1 MGIAVSGTERT
12 LTRAEIVVTTE
23 RLQAVASDWRLL
35 WQAQRGS
42 IFQSHEWISAWW
54 DNFDDQR
61 HHRLRI
67 GLLWREERL
76 IAVLPLAICHRKGF
90 RFLEWAA
97 IVHSDYGGALKAA
110 ECSLSELRDLWNEI
124 AASGGFDIFSIT
136 RIVPNSDAARLFDGV
151 ALSETHATRGERPE
165 VSYRVGNGDGDGT
178 TWYNSLSKKMRK
190 TYRHGYN
197 VLERSGNLQSRRLA
211 EDEPLQPV
219 LERLADLKQRSLQSR
234 GLSSQLFSADMRLLT
249 AFVDV
254 IRKLSKLHIF
264 VLELDGSIAAISVN
278 FEEHGT
284 MMCWVTTFDA
294 GITQTS
300 PGLLLM
306 IDYIKWSFDQG
317 LVCVDFLSGGEAF
330 KNRFATHSVVLESLT
345 GPRNLKGAL
354 GLRAY
359 KLRGKFVALRSARLS
374 KAQPDEE

>member
-1 MGIAVSGTERT
+1 MEIAGSPTDGAS
-12 LTRAEIVVTTE
+12 TRVEIITTSE
-23 RLQAVASDWRLL
+23 RLQVVASAWRTL
-35 WQAQRGS
+35 WQEQRAS
-42 IFQSHEWISAWW
+42 VFQSHEWISAWW
-54 DNFDDQR
+54 DNFNDQR

-67 GLLWREERL
+67 GLLWRGELL

-97 IVHSDYGGALKAA
+97 IVHSDYGDLLKAA
-110 ECSLSELRDLWNEI
+110 DCSLSELRELWNEI
-124 AASGGFDIFSIT
+124 VARGGFDILAIT
-136 RIVPNSDAARLFDGV
+136 RVIPNSNAARLLDHV
-151 ALSETHATRGERPE
+151 ALSERHVTRGERPE

-178 TWYNSLSKKMRK
+178 AWYNRLSKKMRK

-197 VLERSGNLQSRRLA
+197 VLERSGHLQFRRLA
-211 EDEPLQPV
+211 DDEPLQPI
-219 LERLADLKQRSLQSR
+219 LARLADLKQKSLQGR
-234 GLSSQLFSADMRLLT
+234 GLSSDLFTADMRLLT

-254 IRKLSKLHIF
+254 IRRFSKLHVF
-264 VLELDGSIAAISVN
+264 LLELDGSIAAISVN
-278 FEEHGT
+278 FEENGT
-284 MMCWVTTFDA
+284 MMCWITTFDA
-294 GITQTS
+294 AITQTS

-345 GPRNLKGAL
+345 GPRNLKGGL

-359 KLRGKFVALRSARLS
+359 TLRGKFVALRSARLA